1 MPKLSVLEQLMFS
14 TTRITTLCT
23 DGKTYSASGFF
34 YQYELEKNGDKELIP
49 VIITN
54 RHVTEKAEV
63 LNVFMSRSDDQG
75 NPLYEPPY
83 GMQFHKTDLDK
94 FVIHHPN
101 PNVDLSLIFALPIIE
116 SFKAENK
123 KVFYRTIQEKQIPS
137 DEELHS
143 LDAVEEILMV
153 GYPNGMWDQVH
164 NMPLVRRGITATPV
178 YLDFNGQP
186 KFLIDAA
193 CYPGSSGSPVFIYNN
208 GTVIDKNGDIHVG
221 TSRLYFLGIQHA
233 VPTQTLTGEVKVLPT
248 ASIVAESHIMIN
260 LGYIIKSRCVFDFKD
275 EILKRL

>member
-1 MPKLSVLEQLMFS
+1 MAKLSVIEQLMFS

-23 DGKTYSASGFF
+23 DGKSYSASGFF

-54 RHVTEKAEV
+54 KHVTEKAEL

-83 GMQFHKTDLDK
+83 GIQFHKKDLDK

-123 KVFYRTIQEKQIPS
+123 KGILPDYPRKTNSKQ
-137 DEELHS
+137 
-143 LDAVEEILMV
+143 
-153 GYPNGMWDQVH
+153 
-164 NMPLVRRGITATPV
+164 RRIA
-178 YLDFNGQP
+178 
-186 KFLIDAA
+186 
-193 CYPGSSGSPVFIYNN
+193 FIRCR
-208 GTVIDKNGDIHVG
+208 GGDING
-221 TSRLYFLGIQHA
+221 WLS
-233 VPTQTLTGEVKVLPT
+233 
-248 ASIVAESHIMIN
+248 
-260 LGYIIKSRCVFDFKD
+260 
-275 EILKRL
+275 